1 MTIDTLSPTLDT
13 PPAGALSSPAAQR
26 NLAPI
31 LHALETVVPETGKAL
46 ELASGTGEHV
56 VRMAGAFPGLTWQP
70 SDIDPTRITSIDAYV
85 AAAGLP
91 NLRPAIRIDA
101 TRHGWSAIHGGNDL
115 IMVVNLL
122 HLISTQ
128 DADMVIEQAAK
139 ALNRGGRLAVYGPF
153 KRSGALTS
161 EGDVRFDAELKARD
175 PLIGYKDDTEMTK
188 MLHAN
193 WLELEKVIEMPAN
206 NLMFVAHRAN

>member
-26 NLAPI
+26 NVEPI
-31 LHALETVVPETGKAL
+31 LHALDSVVPETGKAL
-46 ELASGTGEHV
+46 EIASGTGEHV
-56 VRMAGAFPGLTWQP
+56 VRMADRFPALSWQP
-70 SDIDPTRITSIDAYV
+70 SDMDPTRIASIDAYV

-115 IMVVNLL
+115 IVVVNLL
-122 HLISTQ
+122 HLISA
-128 DADMVIEQAAK
+128 DEADMVIEQAAK

-153 KRSGALTS
+153 RRNGKLTS
-161 EGDVRFDAELKARD
+161 DGDIRFDAELKTRD
-175 PLIGYKDDTEMTK
+175 PLIGYKDDVEMTK

-193 WLELEKVIEMPAN
+193 WLELEKVVEMPAN